1 MDERER
7 RRKNRGRKAG
17 KGYDTVDLGNG
28 VVQASE
34 EAVLRAMGGLPP
46 DMGWDEIADLVV
58 PVLPRRRPLPPQA
71 GPPLLVTL
79 PPGIPVGMG
88 IDIGPAFLLVGE
100 GLLAQWKVGRDVV
113 VAKALANLRARVK
126 SVKTRDLIEQRLDGV
141 PTRVLQTGV
150 GGASTLLLLP
160 DELIRI
166 FGKAPQLFLA
176 PMRDILISMPAHVD
190 RLFAG
195 WLNDEFA
202 AMDPNGLALEGVVLE
217 KGVLRVEQLP
227 RWPGGAPDDDEPDDD
242 EPGDDEPDD
251 GPEPDGRRE
260 PDDDEPDGH
269 ADATAD
275 EPDDAE
281 EAGDGA
287 GREAPGP
294 GSEDA
299 RRDAGPG
306 RPRPH

>member
-160 DELIRI
+160 DELVRI

-242 EPGDDEPDD
+242 EPDE
-251 GPEPDGRRE
+251 
-260 PDDDEPDGH
+260 H

-275 EPDDAE
+275 EPDDPDDPE

-287 GREAPGP
+287 DHEAPGP
-294 GSEDA
+294 GPDDA